1 MRRAR
6 RSSLLALALLATL
19 GARHAPHSPRAPHS
33 AGEEQAARAQIEA
46 AERARA
52 ENLAAQR
59 QAADR
64 AAAAAAEANRLA
76 AERVAAAARLHQAER
91 ATTEAAD
98 RLETLADRRREA
110 EAQLQARAEAMQP
123 LLPLIERL
131 ALYPA
136 ETLLAVPG
144 KPEDTL
150 RGLIVLRG
158 IAARIGQDALAL
170 RRQQD
175 ALADATHAEEA
186 EVPKLT
192 AAKAAQAAQATA
204 LDRQLASAQA
214 SRQEALSAAAADAQR
229 AAAEAARG
237 ESLHAVLASLEA
249 QRRAEEARAR
259 EEEARAARQKHE
271 AEAVSAR
278 QRQRDLAPPSGAGTI
293 AVAAQPRGQ
302 LTAPVAGTIVRGW
315 GAATDAGPATG
326 VSYRAAP
333 SARVVSPCAGRAAF
347 AEPFRSYG
355 LLLIIDCGGGYHA
368 VLAGFERLDVKP
380 GQPVQAGE
388 PVGVMPAWDPRSPGS
403 RPSLYV
409 ELRRQ
414 GQPVNPAPWLKA
426 SS

>member
-1 MRRAR
+1 MRRTR
-6 RSSLLALALLATL
+6 RSSLLVLALLATL
-19 GARHAPHSPRAPHS
+19 GARHAPK
-33 AGEEQAARAQIEA
+33 EEAARAQIEES
-46 AERARA
+46 ERARA
-52 ENLAAQR
+52 QNLAAQK

-64 AAAAAAEANRLA
+64 AAAAAAEAKRLA
-76 AERVAAAARLHQAER
+76 TERVAAAVRLHQAEH

-98 RLETLADRRREA
+98 RLETLAARRREA

-136 ETLLAVPG
+136 ETLLAVPAA
-144 KPEDTL
+144 PEDTL
-150 RGLIVLRG
+150 RGVIVLRG
-158 IAARIGQDALAL
+158 IAAQIGQDALAL
-170 RRQQD
+170 RRQQEV
-175 ALADATHAEEA
+175 LADATRAEEA
-186 EVPKLT
+186 QIPKLA
-192 AAKAAQAAQATA
+192 AAKSAQASQAIV
-204 LDRQLASAQA
+204 LDRQLAAAQA
-214 SRQEALSAAAADAQR
+214 SRQEALSAADADAER

-237 ESLHAVLASLEA
+237 ESLHAVLAMLEA
-249 QRRAEEARAR
+249 QRRAEEERAR
-259 EEEARAARQKHE
+259 EEAARAARQKHE
-271 AEAVSAR
+271 AEAESAR
-278 QRQRDLAPPSGAGTI
+278 QRQRDLAPPSGTGTI
-293 AVAAQPRGQ
+293 ASAAQPRGQ